1 MEMMTDYLQVTTT
14 IDSQEQ
20 AQKLAR
26 QLVERRLAACVQVL
40 GPATSTYF
48 WQGRVEEAGEWVCVA
63 KTTQLKYPALE
74 DAILKL
80 HPYEVPEV
88 LTTPIVAGNKAYLD
102 WIDQELGVGAEMDT
116 GD

>member
-1 MEMMTDYLQVTTT
+1 MDTMTDYLQVTTA
-14 IDSQEQ
+14 IDSQER
-20 AQKLAR
+20 AQQLAQ

-40 GPATSTYF
+40 GPMTSTYF
-48 WQGRVEEAGEWVCVA
+48 WQGNVESGPEWLCVI

-88 LTTPIVAGNKAYLD
+88 LTSPIVAGNRAYLD